1 MKRGIE
7 MFKGPKSKGLM
18 IVAALIAAIAIFLIW
33 KYEAWELF
41 SMSYLR
47 RFTGRIRDLKAM
59 GVILYLFVYAV
70 SVLLFMPSLP
80 FTLLGGITY
89 GIGWGIVIATCGDFF
104 GSALA
109 FVISRYLAKE
119 KIEARLK
126 HHKAFQE
133 INEGVQK
140 EGWRIVAIT
149 RMVPIIPHWFQNYAY
164 GVTKISFK
172 TYAFVC
178 FLSILPGTAV
188 WVFTIN
194 TLGRGQEDAKRSM
207 LYLALATIAIVGGSY
222 IPKYIYK
229 KKHLNNRSN
238 P

>member
-7 MFKGPKSKGLM
+7 MFKGRKTKGL
-18 IVAALIAAIAIFLIW
+18 IILAGIIAAVAIFLIW
-33 KYEAWELF
+33 KFEAWELF
-41 SMSYLR
+41 SINYLR
-47 RFTGRIRDLKAM
+47 SFTGRIRDLKAL
-59 GVILYLFVYAV
+59 GVILYLLVFAV
-70 SVLLFMPSLP
+70 SVILFMPSLP

-104 GSALA
+104 GSAMA
-109 FVISRYLAKE
+109 FIIGRYFAKE
-119 KIEARLK
+119 KIEDKLK
-126 HHKAFQE
+126 KNKAFQE

-164 GVTKISFK
+164 GVTEISFR
-172 TYAFVC
+172 TYALVC

-194 TLGRGQEDAKRSM
+194 TIGRGQEDARRSM
-207 LYLALATIAIVGGSY
+207 LYLALATVAIVGISY

-229 KKHLNNRSN
+229 KKHMKT
-238 P
+238 